1 MNTLEIFYLH
11 ILYFPSERKTK
22 NTKSTPIDKKQSTP
36 SCSCQQKPRSIT
48 DLFEAQQSLVPE
60 YRNHLH
66 QIRTS
71 FSCKNRILD
80 CYNFHQPQE
89 LITHLNNIFT
99 DQSTVFK
106 LNVSFGFILRNNE
119 TGALQYYYA
128 SRNNEQVFEEPFQI
142 NTAADLQQVRE
153 ALLNLDVL
161 EWVRQRRPNSK
172 WVVEQVTNV
181 TFFVTKLRG
190 HPIGRGTYLPSY
202 LAKNHGLVALD
213 RNCNNGKVYSDNL
226 CFFRALALH
235 NGCHQKNLER
245 DAQHYCERYR
255 KFFPEKNK
263 FCGVKLKEL
272 IDLEHLYE
280 VNISVY
286 SLEPTKPDGD
296 EGEED
301 REKEEEDF
309 APEIAAQL
317 IHHSLCHY
325 PSTLYLNLYQNH
337 FSYIKDLKKYAK
349 SYSCSRCGTL
359 WKHVGKLNR
368 HERTCEAKVS
378 YQFPGGAYKTPP
390 TIFQLLE
397 DEGLTVP
404 EHLKFFPYRATFDFE
419 CMFTPETDLNDTEKL
434 TWDAKHISLSVSVCS
449 NVPDY
454 DQPKCFVSDGDSKQL
469 VKEMLEHLVKTS
481 EQSYDLLRKEFN
493 FPFEAIDQR
502 LQDPQQISEAGDPSK
517 TNTVEN
523 LTQEDSDDEGEHLMD
538 TDNEEEG

>member
-1 MNTLEIFYLH
+1 MQQ
-11 ILYFPSERKTK
+11 RDW
-22 NTKSTPIDKKQSTP
+22 STS
-36 SCSCQQKPRSIT
+36 
-48 DLFEAQQSLVPE
+48 
-60 YRNHLH
+60 
-66 QIRTS
+66 
-71 FSCKNRILD
+71 
-80 CYNFHQPQE
+80 
-89 LITHLNNIFT
+89 
-99 DQSTVFK
+99 K
-106 LNVSFGFILRNNE
+106 LLC
-119 TGALQYYYA
+119 LQN
-128 SRNNEQVFEEPFQI
+128 SEQVFEAPFQI
-142 NTAADLQQVRE
+142 TTAADLQQVRE
-153 ALLNLDVL
+153 ALLNLEVL
-161 EWVRQRRPNSK
+161 ELGTPATPQLEVGRRTGDQCNLFRHQATRSSHR
-172 WVVEQVTNV
+172 E
-181 TFFVTKLRG
+181 R
-190 HPIGRGTYLPSY
+190 YLPAFLS
-202 LAKNHGLVALD
+202 GREPCLVALD
-213 RNCNNGKVYSDNL
+213 RNSNNGKVYSDNL

-368 HERTCEAKVS
+368 HERICEAKVS

-493 FPFEAIDQR
+493 FLFEAIDQR
-502 LQDPQQISEAGDPSK
+502 LQDLQQISEPGDPSK

>member
-1 MNTLEIFYLH
+1 MQQ
-11 ILYFPSERKTK
+11 RDW
-22 NTKSTPIDKKQSTP
+22 STS
-36 SCSCQQKPRSIT
+36 
-48 DLFEAQQSLVPE
+48 
-60 YRNHLH
+60 
-66 QIRTS
+66 
-71 FSCKNRILD
+71 
-80 CYNFHQPQE
+80 
-89 LITHLNNIFT
+89 
-99 DQSTVFK
+99 K
-106 LNVSFGFILRNNE
+106 LLC
-119 TGALQYYYA
+119 LQN
-128 SRNNEQVFEEPFQI
+128 SEQVFEAPFQI
-142 NTAADLQQVRE
+142 TTAADLQQVRE
-153 ALLNLDVL
+153 ALLNLEVL
-161 EWVRQRRPNSK
+161 E
-172 WVVEQVTNV
+172 
-181 TFFVTKLRG
+181 L
-190 HPIGRGTYLPSY
+190 GTPATPQLEVGCRTGDQCNLFRHQATRSSHRERYLPAFLS
-202 LAKNHGLVALD
+202 GREPCLVALD
-213 RNCNNGKVYSDNL
+213 RNSNNGKVYSDNL

-280 VNISVY
+280 VNIFVY
-286 SLEPTKPDGD
+286 SLEPTKPDGE

-301 REKEEEDF
+301 IEKEEEDF

-317 IHHSLCHY
+317 IHRSLCHY

-359 WKHVGKLNR
+359 WKHVGMLNR

-378 YQFPGGAYKTPP
+378 YQFPGGAYKTPL

-454 DQPKCFVSDGDSKQL
+454 DQPKCFVSDWDSKKL
-469 VKEMLEHLVKTS
+469 VKEMLEHLVKIS

-493 FPFEAIDQR
+493 FLFEAIDQR
-502 LQDPQQISEAGDPSK
+502 LQDLQQISEAGDPSK